1 MNGSIIGDIVGSVY
15 EFNTIKQ
22 KNFKFFKDKCFFTDD
37 TVMTCAI
44 AKASIDYC
52 DNRSIPLF
60 KVNVEKNMVELGRE
74 HPNVGYGAS
83 FYNWIMSE
91 DHEPYNSYGN
101 GSAMRTS
108 SVAYIANS
116 LEEAEE
122 LAKAQAEVTHNHPE
136 GIKGA
141 QALAAAIYL
150 ALNHED
156 KSTIKEYIE
165 SNYYDLNFNI
175 KDIYRKYK
183 YDITCQGS
191 VPYAIKSFL
200 EGEDFED
207 SIRNAIS
214 LGGDADTLACM
225 TGGIAE
231 AYYGIPEEFMEYKK
245 RYLTNDLIT
254 IVDDFQTKYQEKT
267 TKTEKKDIFR
277 K

>member
-15 EFNTIKQ
+15 EFHTIKQ

-37 TVMTCAI
+37 TVMTCAV
-44 AKASIDYC
+44 AKASIDYT

-60 KVNVEKNMVELGRE
+60 KLNVINNMVELGRKY
-74 HPNVGYGAS
+74 PKAGYGMS
-83 FYNWIMSE
+83 FYKWLMS
-91 DHEPYNSYGN
+91 DIHEPYNSFGN

-141 QALAAAIYL
+141 QAIAAAIYL
-150 ALNHED
+150 ARTHED
-156 KSTIKEYIE
+156 KETIREYIE
-165 SNYYDLNFNI
+165 NKYYNLDFNI
-175 KDIYRKYK
+175 KDIYRKYQ

-191 VPYAIKSFL
+191 VPYAIKAFL

-207 SIRNAIS
+207 SIRNVIS

-231 AYYGIPEEFMEYKK
+231 AYYGVPEEYMEYKN
-245 RYLTNDLIT
+245 RYLTEELID
-254 IVDDFQTKYQEKT
+254 IVDSFQTMYQEKT
-267 TKTEKKDIFR
+267 TEKEKKDIF
-277 K
+277 KK

>member
-22 KNFKFFKDKCFFTDD
+22 KNFKFLKDRCFFTDD
-37 TVMTCAI
+37 TVMSCAV
-44 AKASIDYC
+44 AKAAIEYL
-52 DNRSIPLF
+52 DNKSIPLF
-60 KVNVEKNMVELGRE
+60 KINVINNMVEFGRK
-74 HPNVGYGAS
+74 HPDAGYGYY
-83 FYNWIMSE
+83 FYNWIMS
-91 DHEPYNSYGN
+91 DNHDPYNSFGN

-108 SVAYIANS
+108 SVAYIAES

-141 QALAAAIYL
+141 QAIAAAIYL
-150 ALNHED
+150 ALNKKD

-165 SNYYDLNFNI
+165 NNYYDLDFNI

-183 YDITCQGS
+183 YDVTCQGS

-207 SIRNAIS
+207 SIRNSIS

-225 TGGIAE
+225 TGAIAE
-231 AYYGIPEEFMEYKK
+231 AYYGIPEEILEQKNK
-245 RYLTNDLIT
+245 YLTEDLID
-254 IVDDFQTKYQEKT
+254 IVDNFQEKVQNLN
-267 TKTEKKDIFR
+267 KNIEKKDIF
-277 K
+277 KK

>member
-15 EFNTIKQ
+15 EFHTIKQ

-37 TVMTCAI
+37 TVMTCAV
-44 AKASIDYC
+44 AKASIDYT

-60 KVNVEKNMVELGRE
+60 KLNVINNMVELGRKY
-74 HPNVGYGAS
+74 PKAGYGTS
-83 FYNWIMSE
+83 FYKWLMS
-91 DHEPYNSYGN
+91 DIHEPYNSFGN

-141 QALAAAIYL
+141 QAIAAAIYL
-150 ALNHED
+150 ARTHED
-156 KSTIKEYIE
+156 KETIREYIE
-165 SNYYDLNFNI
+165 NKYYNLDFNI
-175 KDIYRKYK
+175 KDIYRKYQ

-191 VPYAIKSFL
+191 VPYAIKAFL

-207 SIRNAIS
+207 SIRNVIS

-231 AYYGIPEEFMEYKK
+231 AYYGVPEEYMEYKN
-245 RYLTNDLIT
+245 RYLTEELID
-254 IVDDFQTKYQEKT
+254 IVDSFQTIYQEKT
-267 TKTEKKDIFR
+267 TEKEKKDIF
-277 K
+277 KK